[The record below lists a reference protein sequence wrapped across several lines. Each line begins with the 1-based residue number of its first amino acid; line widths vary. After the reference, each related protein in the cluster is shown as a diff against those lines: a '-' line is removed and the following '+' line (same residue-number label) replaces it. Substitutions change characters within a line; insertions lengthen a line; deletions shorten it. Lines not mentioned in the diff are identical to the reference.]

1 MPKQKKIR
9 APALSSQRA
18 RQEPLGQVIDGDET
32 RGKYATPV
40 RARRRAKELNGGK
53 GEEEFLDPKTSHK
66 ILTLSREQQLQVEL
80 EEQQE
85 RARQQ
90 RQRQQSQQ
98 QQQKG
103 MIDSDDE
110 DEEEE
115 DDEVEDVFFDKGE
128 EYV

>member
-40 RARRRAKELNGGK
+40 RARRRAKEFLNHGTK
-53 GEEEFLDPKTSHK
+53 DDEFLDTKTSHK
-66 ILTLSREQQLQVEL
+66 ILTLSREQQLQVEV

-85 RARQQ
+85 RAAR
-90 RQRQQSQQ
+90 QQ
-98 QQQKG
+98 QQQRHRQQNHAKG

-110 DEEEE
+110 EEEE
-115 DDEVEDVFFDKGE
+115 EVEDVFLEEGE